1 MLPRFMVSLVVGCLL
16 GATLSGAPTPGEVES
31 SIVQEL
37 LWEGRQRDAEDRLEL
52 AAQRFPNSEGVLFLK
67 AACVRSRFDVESA
80 SRLMARVVQIAPR
93 SVEGL
98 CAACA
103 LGIDFSEDLKTANYF
118 LGGGSPLFAA
128 RIPMCCRCGG
138 WRP

>member
-67 AACVRSRFDVESA
+67 AACIRSRFDAESA
-80 SRLMARVVQIAPR
+80 SRLRPR
-93 SVEGL
+93 W
-98 CAACA
+98 
-103 LGIDFSEDLKTANYF
+103 
-118 LGGGSPLFAA
+118 AA
-128 RIPMCCRCGG
+128 RSGIWTGSA
-138 WRP
+138 